1 MAMFA
6 ARGGRTWLGIKD
18 QPWAFTAWERR
29 AGVVRRQKGDEES
42 EVRRA
47 RAEAWGVL

>member
-1 MAMFA
+1 MGM
-6 ARGGRTWLGIKD
+6 KN
-18 QPWAFTAWERR
+18 QPCVFTAWERR

-47 RAEAWGVL
+47 RAEAWRTL